1 MTVLQLLAIIIFVSV
16 VGYFFAA
23 SKAKSLA
30 KKSAAQIAGQ
40 GSGRLPSRTNHYG
53 AFAFVWGLLPA
64 CLLLAVW
71 SVAQPRIIDQ
81 SVLSSF
87 PADVLENEATTSL
100 SRGVVS
106 SVAKGLRHLSNE
118 DRNLVR
124 DDTETMAAV
133 LKTKGIALAGE
144 VEPYI
149 LQAAE
154 TLNSSQDTF
163 VFWRTIVTSLLSVG
177 GVAFA
182 LWQIS
187 PTMRARG
194 KVETVLRCV
203 LLAAASI
210 AILTTLGIVLSLLSE
225 TLSFFAVVPP
235 SEFFF
240 GTVWD
245 PRFAAAD
252 AEGNTAGQFGLLP
265 LVWGTLYI
273 SFIALLIAVPIG
285 LFAAIYM
292 AEYASPRAR
301 SIAKP
306 LLEVLAGIPTI
317 VYGFFALVTVGPLI
331 RDAFA
336 IPLELGASASN
347 VMTAGMV
354 LGIMI
359 IPFISSLSDDIINAV
374 PQALRDGSYAMG
386 ATKSETIKLVV
397 LPAALP
403 GVVGSVL
410 LAASRAIGE
419 TMIVVLA
426 AGVATRISLNPFEE
440 MTTVTVKIVSQLT
453 GDLEF
458 TSPQTQVAFALGITL
473 FVVTLGLNVLAL
485 HIVRKYQEQYE

>member
-1 MTVLQLLAIIIFVSV
+1 
-16 VGYFFAA
+16 
-23 SKAKSLA
+23 
-30 KKSAAQIAGQ
+30 
-40 GSGRLPSRTNHYG
+40 
-53 AFAFVWGLLPA
+53 
-64 CLLLAVW
+64 
-71 SVAQPRIIDQ
+71 
-81 SVLSSF
+81 
-87 PADVLENEATTSL
+87 
-100 SRGVVS
+100 
-106 SVAKGLRHLSNE
+106 
-118 DRNLVR
+118 
-124 DDTETMAAV
+124 
-133 LKTKGIALAGE
+133 
-144 VEPYI
+144 
-149 LQAAE
+149 
-154 TLNSSQDTF
+154 
-163 VFWRTIVTSLLSVG
+163 
-177 GVAFA
+177 
-182 LWQIS
+182 
-187 PTMRARG
+187 
-194 KVETVLRCV
+194 
-203 LLAAASI
+203 
-210 AILTTLGIVLSLLSE
+210 
-225 TLSFFAVVPP
+225 
-235 SEFFF
+235 
-240 GTVWD
+240 
-245 PRFAAAD
+245 
-252 AEGNTAGQFGLLP
+252 
-265 LVWGTLYI
+265 
-273 SFIALLIAVPIG
+273 
-285 LFAAIYM
+285 M